1 MKYKYIIAE
10 KPSLA
15 RAIAE
20 QIKGERKDGDNC
32 IIVNNEYMVGWLVG
46 HVLELAEPDSY
57 NEDFKNWKLEHLP
70 ILPESWKLLPTK
82 AAASVL
88 KSVEKN
94 IKQASV
100 VINAGDP
107 DREGQLLVDEV
118 LEYLNWTG
126 ETKRLLVNDP
136 SPLGVQK
143 ALDKIVSN
151 STFKNL
157 YQAGMARQRSDWLL
171 GINLTR
177 LYSIMAQSKGYRG
190 VISVGRVQTP
200 VLGLVVDRF
209 KEIQNFKPKDF
220 FEVTGKIKEV
230 VFKLQFSEAFS
241 SYLDEENRLTDKAK
255 AEELINKINGKDG
268 FIESVTQKEKKEFSP
283 LPFSLSDIQ
292 IYANNHFDLS
302 AQETLDICQSLYEK
316 HKATTYPRSDCSY
329 LPDEQYPERQGV
341 IDRIKSNNPEFEE
354 IQTDSNLKS
363 KAFNSKKI
371 TAHHALIPTNYKVDL
386 SNLSENELKIYKAIC
401 KRYLLQFVPPYIYKE
416 TQVSAN
422 VQGEILK
429 AKGKQLI
436 DLGFKKYEKTDQSK
450 GDIILPEFKAQ
461 EQVLCSSAELVS
473 KKTTPPKLF
482 TEATLL
488 SAMQNISKF
497 VSNETF
503 KKILKETDGIGT
515 PATQSNIIETLFKRE
530 YVQNQKKNII
540 PTELGLALID
550 IVPEATSK
558 PDLTAYWE
566 QTMKQIEDGE
576 KPFDTFMNGIYTY
589 IPKLIEEGKQHSFDN
604 IPTNALTCPKCKKET
619 VIENKK
625 AFSCCDDDCSF
636 VVFKTMATKK
646 LSNDTIKTLI
656 EKGKTKEL
664 KGFVSQKEKP
674 FSAALKLNDEFKVEF
689 VFSESKKKASTTF
702 KKRKKRNF

>member
-473 KKTTPPKLF
+473 KK
-482 TEATLL
+482 
-488 SAMQNISKF
+488 N
-497 VSNETF
+497 N
-503 KKILKETDGIGT
+503 
-515 PATQSNIIETLFKRE
+515 
-530 YVQNQKKNII
+530 
-540 PTELGLALID
+540 
-550 IVPEATSK
+550 
-558 PDLTAYWE
+558 
-566 QTMKQIEDGE
+566 
-576 KPFDTFMNGIYTY
+576 
-589 IPKLIEEGKQHSFDN
+589 
-604 IPTNALTCPKCKKET
+604 
-619 VIENKK
+619 
-625 AFSCCDDDCSF
+625 
-636 VVFKTMATKK
+636 
-646 LSNDTIKTLI
+646 
-656 EKGKTKEL
+656 
-664 KGFVSQKEKP
+664 
-674 FSAALKLNDEFKVEF
+674 
-689 VFSESKKKASTTF
+689 ST
-702 KKRKKRNF
+702 